1 MRSIGAKTGTCTLRA
16 DRRVMAGTGQGAQTR
31 RTTTMNLLK
40 LLFNAIT
47 SDREPDA
54 LPRSDVYRWD
64 CKMCGDRYVG

>member
-1 MRSIGAKTGTCTLRA
+1 
-16 DRRVMAGTGQGAQTR
+16 
-31 RTTTMNLLK
+31 MNLLK